1 MRKKIA
7 DFYNKHSVAFNV
19 ISFLVAIGSI
29 CITIWISKQPVTLP
43 QKELSCITSNSKS
56 LVLMLESNSN
66 LKLLYGEREVSNPC
80 ITSIIIQNTG
90 AYAVTNEDFLQ
101 PFLISFDGNNEILA
115 VNIGECSNSYIK
127 DEVLNNSEFSNQK
140 LIIDD
145 FFLNQGEMFTVD
157 IISDGGIPLIKFDT
171 RINGISSLN
180 LVEVKSNQ
188 VSYIITFDQDKINVF
203 YIVSVI
209 CGIIAFVSLGT
220 IIYTLSKNKKEN
232 ELFRRLVVEITEK
245 TYKENQSNESN

>member
-140 LIIDD
+140 LILDD